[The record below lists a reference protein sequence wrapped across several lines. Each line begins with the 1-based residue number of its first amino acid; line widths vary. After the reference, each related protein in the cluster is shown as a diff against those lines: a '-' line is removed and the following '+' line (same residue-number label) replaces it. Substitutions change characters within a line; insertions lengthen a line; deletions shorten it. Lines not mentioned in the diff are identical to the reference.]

1 MTGACGKTGQAT
13 VAELLAHGHEVVA
26 VDVAAGHDLDIAVE
40 QVDLA
45 DARGVLEVLDG
56 VEAVVH
62 LANIPGPGV
71 RPPVETFNTNTTV
84 NFNVF
89 SSAPEVGVRHVVWA
103 SSAATL
109 GVPFDVPPRY
119 APVDEDH
126 YPLPTTAYALSKV
139 VGETIAAHVAA
150 WSGIP
155 FVALRFSHIV
165 GPDDYGDL
173 ASQADDPAAY
183 RWSLWSYLDV
193 RDAAAACRLALD
205 APVDGAASFVI
216 AAADTVAAHPS
227 AELLHQ
233 LFPSTPLNR
242 ELGDFESL
250 LSIDRARTVLG
261 FEPRHSWRDAA
272 NPS

>member
-1 MTGACGKTGQAT
+1 M
-13 VAELLAHGHEVVA
+13 
-26 VDVAAGHDLDIAVE
+26 
-40 QVDLA
+40 
-45 DARGVLEVLDG
+45 
-56 VEAVVH
+56 
-62 LANIPGPGV
+62 
-71 RPPVETFNTNTTV
+71 
-84 NFNVF
+84 
-89 SSAPEVGVRHVVWA
+89 
-103 SSAATL
+103 
-109 GVPFDVPPRY
+109 
-119 APVDEDH
+119 
-126 YPLPTTAYALSKV
+126 
-139 VGETIAAHVAA
+139 
-150 WSGIP
+150 
-155 FVALRFSHIV
+155 
-165 GPDDYGDL
+165 
-173 ASQADDPAAY
+173 
-183 RWSLWSYLDV
+183 

>member
-1 MTGACGKTGQAT
+1 MSSGPRAPRRSACRSTSRRAT
-13 VAELLAHGHEVVA
+13 PRWTR
-26 VDVAAGHDLDIAVE
+26 I
-40 QVDLA
+40 
-45 DARGVLEVLDG
+45 
-56 VEAVVH
+56 
-62 LANIPGPGV
+62 
-71 RPPVETFNTNTTV
+71 TT
-84 NFNVF
+84 
-89 SSAPEVGVRHVVWA
+89 
-103 SSAATL
+103 
-109 GVPFDVPPRY
+109 
-119 APVDEDH
+119 
-126 YPLPTTAYALSKV
+126 PLPTTAYALSKV